1 MDKLQGAWK
10 KIIVVMLCILFM
22 AFPISGCQK
31 EDVPEEENP
40 LEETVLS
47 DNNAIEKADGE
58 RSEEPVSLP
67 EQRMVSFVDVYG
79 NRYEAAF
86 NEMAAVHEYQPEY
99 FERNGAFFSYHQPGY
114 ISRVGID
121 VSKFQGN
128 INWEKVADQG
138 IRFAFIRVG
147 NRGYGASGSL
157 NTDPYY
163 LQNIEGAKKA
173 GIDVGVYFYSQAIS
187 EEEAI
192 EEAEYVLTL
201 LDGISLEYPVVY
213 DAEYVIE
220 DEARTDGMSAEQAT
234 KNTLAFCKRIEE
246 AGYEAVIYATM
257 KWEVYSLE
265 MDRITQYDIWYADYE
280 PLPQTPY
287 DFTYW
292 QYTNE
297 AKIDGVQGPVDLN
310 LEIIPIEEKQD
321 EILSDMTLEEK
332 VAQLFVVTPEALSKD
347 ADVLH
352 GTSGLREGLMQYP
365 VGGLIYFSQHIQSP
379 EQVKGLLKASD
390 AYGREASY
398 VPLFLAVDEEGG
410 TVARVANTPDMGV
423 AKVDDMERIGAEG
436 NENKAY
442 ETGKQIGSYL
452 SELGFNLDFAPVAD
466 TLTNPDNTVVKKRS
480 FGSDPETVSKFSLAY
495 LDGLMETGVIGT
507 LKHFP
512 GHGSTKGDTHDGYAY
527 TDQTYAQLMAADL
540 IPFRNGADKEVP
552 FIMAG
557 HISLPNVT
565 EQDLPASLSYEILTE
580 ILREDLDYDGIIIT
594 DALNMGAIAERYS
607 SGEACVLA
615 LEAGAD
621 MLLMPVDFENA
632 YESVLTAV
640 REGRLSEE
648 RINESVRRILYV
660 KLSYLRY

>member
-1 MDKLQGAWK
+1 MSRFQGK
-10 KIIVVMLCILFM
+10 KKRNKIFVYMLYILLLW
-22 AFPISGCQK
+22 GCQK
-31 EDVPEEENP
+31 ADKEEEEI
-40 LEETVLS
+40 LVEETELS
-47 DNNAIEKADGE
+47 DGPVEEEKQ
-58 RSEEPVSLP
+58 EEILEPPV
-67 EQRMVSFVDVYG
+67 QQMFSFVDVYG
-79 NRYEAAF
+79 NSYEVVF
-86 NEMAAVHEYQPEY
+86 NEMAAVHDYQSEYYEAEGDFY
-99 FERNGAFFSYHQPGY
+99 SYNGPGY
-114 ISRVGID
+114 TSRLGID

-128 INWEKVADQG
+128 IDWEKVADQG

-147 NRGYGASGSL
+147 NRGYGVSGSL

-192 EEAEYVLTL
+192 EEAEYVLML

-220 DEARTDGMSAEQAT
+220 DEARTDGMSMEQAT

-257 KWEVYSLE
+257 KWEAYSLQ
-265 MDRITQYDIWYADYE
+265 MDQITQYDIWYADYE

-310 LEIIPIEEKQD
+310 LEIVPIEDRQE

-352 GTSGLREGLMQYP
+352 GTSSLKNGLAKYP
-365 VGGLIYFSQHIQSP
+365 IGGLIYFSQHIESP
-379 EQVKGLLKASD
+379 QQIKSLLRSSD
-390 AYGREASY
+390 AYGRAVSY

-410 TVARVANTPDMGV
+410 TVARVANTPGMGV
-423 AKVDDMERIGAEG
+423 PKVDDMEKIGDGG
-436 NENKAY
+436 NEDKAY
-442 ETGKQIGSYL
+442 ETGALIGSYL

-480 FGSDPETVSKFSLAY
+480 FGSDPETVSRFSLAY
-495 LDGLMETGVIGT
+495 LDGLMENGVLGS

-512 GHGSTKGDTHDGYAY
+512 GHGSTKGDTHEGYAY
-527 TDQTYAQLMAADL
+527 TDQTYEQLMTADL
-540 IPFRNGADKEVP
+540 IPFKEGADRQVP

-565 EQDLPASLSYEILTE
+565 GQDMPASLSYEMLTE
-580 ILREDLDYDGIIIT
+580 ILREDLGYEGIIIT
-594 DALNMGAIAERYS
+594 DALNMGAVANQYS

-615 LEAGAD
+615 IEAGAD
-621 MLLMPVDFENA
+621 MLLMPMDFESA
-632 YESVLTAV
+632 YEAVLAAV
-640 REGRLSEE
+640 KEGRISED
-648 RINESVRRILYV
+648 RIDQSVRRILCV
-660 KLSYLRY
+660 KLSYLSF